1 MHWQKLDRELTIKV
15 IKSVQSPENKGMIA
29 EGSTEVKRSTLRA
42 YNDYDVYRVTNYASL
57 PSFTFEFLS
66 DGTFYHYLDGTES
79 PIYTVN
85 DKGNLALEEHNL
97 LDYLEFFF
105 QYTSPEDGDITLI
118 TNPKDMPLL
127 DSLDAEAY
135 DAVFS
140 HYMPPIV
147 TPKGNGDF
155 TVEADIYL
163 ESHMVRATV
172 EVTNKGRVTIT
183 DQKTQMQTV
192 MKAPASETYL

>member
-1 MHWQKLDRELTIKV
+1 MHWQKLDRELTTKV
-15 IKSVQSPENKGMIA
+15 IKAVQSPENQGMIA
-29 EGSTEVKRSTLRA
+29 EGSTEVKSSKLRS
-42 YNDYDVYRVTNYASL
+42 YEGYDVYRVTNYASL

-66 DGTFYHYLDGTES
+66 DGTFYHYLDGTEA

-85 DKGNLALEEHNL
+85 DKGALKLEEHNL

-105 QYTSPEDGDITLI
+105 QYVSQEDGDATLI

-127 DSLDAEAY
+127 DSLDSEAY

-147 TPKGNGDF
+147 TAKGNGDF
-155 TVEADIYL
+155 TVESDIYL
-163 ESHMVRATV
+163 ESHMVRATID
-172 EVTNKGRVTIT
+172 VTDKGRVTIT
-183 DQKTQMQTV
+183 DQKTEMQTV